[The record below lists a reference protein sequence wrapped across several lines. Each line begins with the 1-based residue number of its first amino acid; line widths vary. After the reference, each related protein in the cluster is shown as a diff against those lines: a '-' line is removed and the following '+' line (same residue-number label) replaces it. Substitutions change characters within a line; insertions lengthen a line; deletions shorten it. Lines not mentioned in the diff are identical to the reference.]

1 MLAELPVSCDVG
13 TRRNA
18 KGHTESWIGYKLH
31 IGAADS
37 AVPVSCLL
45 TSASLHDSQ
54 AAIALATMSAGRVR
68 SLYTLMDSAYDC
80 REIRAHDL
88 SLGHKPIIDANP
100 RRSAAMKA
108 ALKAENKAR
117 RTLGF
122 VFPEDARYVERS
134 TVERVN
140 GRLKDE
146 FGGRHVRVR
155 GHKKVLAHVMFGITV
170 LTVSQL
176 LNFIVPPI

>member
-1 MLAELPVSCDVG
+1 MRRLERQLTQPLERVLAELPVSCDVG

-54 AAIALATMSAGRVR
+54 AAIALATMSARRVR
-68 SLYTLMDSAYDC
+68 SLYALMDSAYDC

-100 RRSAAMKA
+100 RRSAAMKE

-117 RTLGF
+117 RTLGI
-122 VFPEDARYVERS
+122 VFPEDALYVERS
-134 TVERVN
+134 TVERCRRAAQ
-140 GRLKDE
+140 G
-146 FGGRHVRVR
+146 
-155 GHKKVLAHVMFGITV
+155 
-170 LTVSQL
+170 
-176 LNFIVPPI
+176 